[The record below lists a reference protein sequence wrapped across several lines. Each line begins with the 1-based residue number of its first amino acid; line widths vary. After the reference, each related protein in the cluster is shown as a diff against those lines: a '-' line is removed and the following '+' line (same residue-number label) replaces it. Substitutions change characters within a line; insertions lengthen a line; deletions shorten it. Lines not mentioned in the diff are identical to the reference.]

1 MLTKETEEIV
11 MKYSG
16 LLKNIDGDISSL
28 KVKIENNHLKTL
40 DLMHEADP
48 RNHIEGMSRKRKVD
62 SREAMGIGLRLKAL
76 TMEHRDLKDELATLE
91 IIRGQF
97 PKGSKSELA
106 VTNVSSR
113 NLSLLLHYWC
123 RGRRYQRAQKFGQ
136 RLNVRFGLGST
147 KDDVK
152 VYEWKHR

>member
-1 MLTKETEEIV
+1 MLTKEIEGTI
-11 MKYSG
+11 MRYSE
-16 LLKNIDGDISSL
+16 LLKDIDGNIRKL

-48 RNHIEGMSRKRKVD
+48 RNHIEGMPRKRKVD
-62 SREAMGIGLRLKAL
+62 SRVAMEIGLRLKAL

-106 VTNVSSR
+106 VINVSKFVTGTKSR
-113 NLSLLLHYWC
+113 KYT
-123 RGRRYQRAQKFGQ
+123 RRAME
-136 RLNVRFGLGST
+136 V
-147 KDDVK
+147 
-152 VYEWKHR
+152 

>member
-1 MLTKETEEIV
+1 MLTKEIEGTI
-11 MKYSG
+11 MRYSE
-16 LLKNIDGDISSL
+16 LLKDSDGNIRKL

-48 RNHIEGMSRKRKVD
+48 RNHIEGMPRKRKVD

-76 TMEHRDLKDELATLE
+76 TMEHRDLKDELASLE

-106 VTNVSSR
+106 VINVSKFVTGTKSR
-113 NLSLLLHYWC
+113 KYT
-123 RGRRYQRAQKFGQ
+123 RRAMEG
-136 RLNVRFGLGST
+136 
-147 KDDVK
+147 
-152 VYEWKHR
+152 

>member
-1 MLTKETEEIV
+1 MLTKEIEGTI
-11 MKYSG
+11 MRYSE
-16 LLKNIDGDISSL
+16 LIKDIDGNIRKL

-48 RNHIEGMSRKRKVD
+48 RNHIEGMPRKRKVD
-62 SREAMGIGLRLKAL
+62 SRVAMEIGLRLKAL

-106 VTNVSSR
+106 VINVSKFVTGTKSR
-113 NLSLLLHYWC
+113 KYT
-123 RGRRYQRAQKFGQ
+123 RRAMEG
-136 RLNVRFGLGST
+136 
-147 KDDVK
+147 
-152 VYEWKHR
+152 